1 MQRFATSNLRSQ
13 VGALPD
19 HSPSSWHVLV
29 DCPSSVN
36 PSSQEYVAVESTI
49 VPVRS
54 TSPFVGLARFPQSTA
69 TVKEMMK
76 SLQCVGML
84 ASSWAYNMADFFRF
98 HRMLVYL
105 IQVLPITD

>member
-1 MQRFATSNLRSQ
+1 M
-13 VGALPD
+13 
-19 HSPSSWHVLV
+19 
-29 DCPSSVN
+29 N
-36 PSSQEYVAVESTI
+36 PLLQEYVAVEPTM

-54 TSPFVGLARFPQSTA
+54 TLPFVGLARFPQSTA